1 MTEHENPP
9 EAESAPEN
17 ESGLWENETYIQ
29 GSAAAP
35 TNAAESTKTI
45 GPSALTAHKNSQT
58 GTTYFTEVF
67 DVSGATDV

>member
-1 MTEHENPP
+1 MTEHENSP

-35 TNAAESTKTI
+35 TNAAATVKDV
-45 GPSALTAHKNSQT
+45 GPSALTAHKNSQA
-58 GTTYFTEVF
+58 GATYFTDVF
-67 DVSGATDV
+67 DISGATDV